1 MNKPKKLL
9 RSDIRFE
16 CGDGSYEQGRS
27 YYDKDQVVKLAITNE
42 GALFVQLNSSVK
54 GSKTLPYQQNIR
66 IVWRPDY
73 SAAQI
78 KGDCSCPVGY
88 NCKHVAA
95 ACLMYQNSNQT
106 HSSSPATSA
115 SCLAWLNSLNEPS
128 PQQLNI
134 YQEFIAYILKPGNT
148 KYEFTVDFLIT
159 KANKLGR
166 LGKARKTTLPNLRY
180 SYSFLS
186 YIQPLDEEIA
196 KLMTALN
203 TYKNEPLLAGA
214 VGYLALSKLLQ
225 TSRLFWENADNPSL
239 KAGANRD
246 LRFDWR
252 QQDMG
257 NYQLSVEIEP
267 AAMLLLTDPPQY
279 LDTAQGTIGAFNTP
293 TPTADQLN
301 KILSVPLIPAEYA
314 DEFSF
319 KLTVEHPSLQLP
331 APKKIELTELDELAP
346 TPRLLLYG
354 QQLNAQHTVHFMA
367 VSFNYGAWT
376 LSATTPEDYS
386 TVKTDQ
392 GFVRIKRSD
401 SHYDTNHLK
410 WQTNSP

>member
-9 RSDIRFE
+9 RSDIRYE
-16 CGDGSYEQGRS
+16 CGDSSYEQGRS
-27 YYDKDQVVKLAITNE
+27 YFEKGQVVNLTVKNE
-42 GALFVQLNSSVK
+42 GALFVQLNASVK
-54 GSKTLPYQQNIR
+54 GSKTNPYQQNIR
-66 IVWRPDY
+66 IIWRPDF

-106 HSSSPATSA
+106 HSSSPDTS
-115 SCLAWLNSLNEPS
+115 SCLAWLDSLNEPA
-128 PQQLNI
+128 PQQRNI

-159 KANKLGR
+159 KANKSGR
-166 LGKARKTTLPNLRY
+166 LGKARKTTLANLRY
-180 SYSFLS
+180 SYSYLS

-203 TYKNEPLLAGA
+203 TYKGEPLLAGA
-214 VGYLALSKLLQ
+214 VGYIALSKLLQ
-225 TSRLFWENADNPSL
+225 TGRLFWENAENPPL

-279 LDTAQGTIGAFNTP
+279 LDTVQGTLGAFNTP

-319 KLTVEHPSLQLP
+319 KLTVEHPNLHLP
-331 APKKIELTELDELAP
+331 APKKVELTDLDELVAYP
-346 TPRLLLYG
+346 QIIVIRSAIGCSALCSFYG
-354 QQLNAQHTVHFMA
+354 REFQLRGLDAFC
-367 VSFNYGAWT
+367 GP
-376 LSATTPEDYS
+376 L
-386 TVKTDQ
+386 
-392 GFVRIKRSD
+392 
-401 SHYDTNHLK
+401 
-410 WQTNSP
+410 